1 MLIQEPAYL
10 SPSKHISH
18 SRKRSFLVTT
28 DGASGTMV
36 IEPHLFDQRQYHQQS
51 QLIQHF
57 TPMNNIIEKVNE
69 EEEEDNNDGI
79 MKDV

>member
-1 MLIQEPAYL
+1 
-10 SPSKHISH
+10 
-18 SRKRSFLVTT
+18 
-28 DGASGTMV
+28 MV